1 MRYITIL
8 FGIIFLS
15 QVQAHSDHIKIKS
28 TLTNAEQKVVQHQ
41 SRLMKVEVLL
51 DKGRS
56 LSEEKYYRQAR
67 KILQQ
72 DKLNSPMS
80 LVYEAEIAQY
90 FHEFDMAI
98 ELLNKSK
105 QNVTTHLMK
114 ANTYITQGKVE
125 QASESCKKLYG
136 RTETIIYMTCIAKV
150 TSMQGKLDKSYRLM
164 NYLITKY
171 ETDKNADKT
180 ILHWAYVTTA
190 EMAERMNKPQVAEK
204 YYQQSLKINQHD
216 IATRI
221 AYADIL
227 LANKR
232 YKQVE
237 ALTRDYL
244 QHDPLM
250 LRYVRALNIQG
261 DLRTSA
267 HFCELKRRI
276 LNYDEK
282 KSHLHY
288 DTLAEYYYYF
298 NQGQALAIKYANKH
312 WQQQKTPRDARLLA
326 KVAASQYDEPAIQ
339 SIQQWLVVNKTEDAL
354 LKSLLS
360 EVFI

>member
-1 MRYITIL
+1 MRS
-8 FGIIFLS
+8 IIFLAVMVFIS
-15 QVQAHSDHIKIKS
+15 NAQAHSDHLKIKT
-28 TLTNAEQKVVQHQ
+28 TLSSAEQKVVQHQ
-41 SRLMKVEVLL
+41 SGLIKVEALL

-67 KILQQ
+67 ELLLNNE
-72 DKLNSPMS
+72 LNSPMS
-80 LVYEAEIAQY
+80 LVFEAEIAQY
-90 FHEFDMAI
+90 FHEFDLAI
-98 ELLNKSK
+98 KLLNKSK

-114 ANTYITQGKVE
+114 ANTYITQGKVA
-125 QASESCKKLYG
+125 QAKKSCKQLYAK
-136 RTETIIYMTCIAKV
+136 TETIIYMTCIAKV
-150 TSMQGKLDKSYRLM
+150 TSMQGKLDKSYQLM
-164 NYLITKY
+164 SYLIKQY
-171 ETDKNADKT
+171 ENEKNANKA
-180 ILHWAYVTTA
+180 IMHWAYVSTA
-190 EMAERMNKPQVAEK
+190 EMAERMKNPEVAK
-204 YYQQSLKINQHD
+204 RLYQKALRIHKND

-227 LANKR
+227 LAEKQ
-232 YKQVE
+232 YKKVE
-237 ALTRDYL
+237 ALTKKYL

-276 LNYDEK
+276 LNYDDK
-282 KSHLHY
+282 KAHLHY

-298 NQGQALAIKYANKH
+298 NQGQDLAHKYANKH

-339 SIQQWLVVNKTEDAL
+339 AIQMWLAENKTEDAL
-354 LKSLLS
+354 LTSLLS
-360 EVFI
+360 DVLI